1 MKWLC
6 KRQWILRIKRSS
18 SLISFKFLT
27 YKSIDFWLTTFL
39 PTVSIFLRAF
49 FPPHLSSQ
57 PRILAH
63 TSHTTPSHKMRFSTS
78 SACGLVA
85 LLISSSPLIWAN
97 PVPVPVP
104 SDFALAP
111 AASEVAPSPPPEV
124 AATAVPAALNG
135 RSTIVKRNYAG
146 SCRLCGL
153 GSSNPNIFSCI
164 CRRADQSET
173 LSTLNLNNCLGN
185 SDGHL
190 VWWRKYVTP
199 RTRREQN

>member
-1 MKWLC
+1 
-6 KRQWILRIKRSS
+6 
-18 SLISFKFLT
+18 
-27 YKSIDFWLTTFL
+27 
-39 PTVSIFLRAF
+39 
-49 FPPHLSSQ
+49 
-57 PRILAH
+57 
-63 TSHTTPSHKMRFSTS
+63 MRFSTS

-104 SDFALAP
+104 VPSHFALAP

-146 SCRLCGL
+146 SCRLCAL
-153 GSSNPNIFSCI
+153 GSSNANILSCI
-164 CRRADQSET
+164 CRRADQSEI

-190 VWWRKYVTP
+190 QWWRKYVTP